1 MMEGQLRG
9 RVALITGSSR
19 GLGSMLALALANCGA
34 DVIINYRHD
43 YEAAKQIVHGA
54 QGLGVRAIALEAD
67 VQQWSHVQGLV
78 ERGLEAMGHIDI
90 LVNNV
95 GAFVQRALLDTSVEE
110 WHEMIASNLNSAF
123 YGCRAITPYMKKQHY
138 GWIINIGVANADRI
152 HAFKLT
158 AAYAIAKTGV
168 QILTRSLAQEVASF
182 GITVNSIS
190 PGFMET
196 SSASMEEKQQQ
207 MREVPMHRLGRA
219 TDVIG
224 AVLYL
229 LSDAAQYV
237 TGTDITISGGWG
249 L

>member
-9 RVALITGSSR
+9 RVALVTGSSR
-19 GLGSMLALALANCGA
+19 GLGSMLALALANSGA
-34 DVIINYRHD
+34 DVIINYQHD

-67 VQQWSHVQGLV
+67 VRQWPQVQGLV
-78 ERGLEAMGHIDI
+78 ERGMDAMGHIDI
-90 LVNNV
+90 LINTV
-95 GAFVQRALLDTSVEE
+95 GAFVQRPLLETTVED
-110 WHEMIASNLNSAF
+110 WQEMIASNLNSAF
-123 YGCRAITPYMKKQHY
+123 FGCKAVAPFMKKQHY
-138 GWIINIGVANADRI
+138 GWIINIGVANADRV

-158 AAYAIAKTGV
+158 TAYAIAKTGV
-168 QILTRSLAQEVASF
+168 QILTRSLAQEVAPF

-190 PGFMET
+190 PGYLEM
-196 SSASMEEKQQQ
+196 SSASTEEKQQQ
-207 MREVPMHRLGRA
+207 MREVPAHRLGRA

-237 TGTDITISGGWG
+237 TGTDITVSGGWG

>member
-19 GLGSMLALALANCGA
+19 GLGSMVALALANSGA
-34 DVIINYRHD
+34 DVIINYRRD

-67 VQQWSHVQGLV
+67 VRQWSHVQGLV
-78 ERGLEAMGHIDI
+78 ARGLEAMGHIDI
-90 LVNNV
+90 LINNV
-95 GAFVQRALLDTSVEE
+95 GAFIQRPLLETTAED
-110 WHEMIASNLNSAF
+110 WHEMIASNLDSAF
-123 YGCRAITPYMKKQHY
+123 YGCRAIAPCMKKQHY

-152 HAFKLT
+152 HAYRMT
-158 AAYAIAKTGV
+158 TAYAIAKTGV
-168 QILTRSLAQEVASF
+168 QILTRSLAQEVAAY

-190 PGFMET
+190 PGFLEQ
-196 SSASMEEKQQQ
+196 SSATTEEKQQQ
-207 MREVPMHRLGRA
+207 IREIPMHRLGRA
-219 TDVIG
+219 TDIIG